1 MHRFAARP
9 VRTKCYAKSIPIVYG
24 RRPVAEKLQIFRSQ
38 AWRVRRSPQSTPLV
52 KAQSTEKP
60 GGYTACLAHFVLFF
74 FWIFSPFI

>member
-1 MHRFAARP
+1 M
-9 VRTKCYAKSIPIVYG
+9 
-24 RRPVAEKLQIFRSQ
+24 AEKLQIFRSQ